1 MSEYVALGSEIT
13 VNSTYARS
21 QANGDIARLFDG
33 TVISVW
39 RDLQVGTTANQ
50 YIRAQ
55 RFDSDGNPIGT
66 ELTLFSGSNT
76 VQSVAGLAG
85 GGFVLVYKGF
95 DLTAR
100 VYSADGV
107 AQGSAIVLNPVV
119 NTSSPN
125 NADVI
130 GLAGGGFAVV
140 WDDSRTTGSDTSG
153 TGVHLRTFDTQGN
166 PVLADVL
173 VNTSVSGNQAD
184 ASITALAGGSF
195 VVTWTD
201 RGTANG
207 WLIKAQVFNAD
218 GSRSGDVLTV
228 NPTDGFASSV
238 ESSVTALA
246 GGNFAVAW
254 HEGSNHHIQVFDPAG
269 GRVGAEI
276 LTPALLS
283 GTQTGPVIAA
293 LSDGG
298 LAIAWQAN
306 VSPLSD
312 GSDTAIFAQA
322 FDAAGNGLGDPMLAN
337 VQTNGS
343 QRTPAI
349 VALDDGAFM
358 VTWTDMNGS
367 SGDDDE
373 VKARIFVQGSEVTFT
388 SDGGGAAATVSLAE
402 GTLAVTLVSA
412 DSTRPGASIT
422 YAIVGGADAALF
434 SIDATSGAL
443 QLVSAPDFEAPADA
457 GADGTYDIIV
467 EASDGVSS
475 ARQTLSV
482 AVTDVDEAPA
492 FVSSAALAA
501 SENQLAIGTV
511 QAVDPEGTAVEY
523 EILGGADATR
533 FSIDPLSGVLSFN
546 EAPDFEAPGDVDG
559 SGVYEVEVGAWD
571 GANWTSQVL
580 AITVTDSNEG
590 PRITSNG
597 GGASAN
603 VSISENTTAATVV
616 TASDPESQP
625 LTYSV
630 IGGSDSARFTIDAVT
645 GALSFVAA
653 PDFEAPGDTGSDN
666 VYEVIVQASDGSLT
680 SAQTLHIAVI
690 NANEGPTITSGGG
703 GSGAS
708 YTVAENTFAVA
719 TIAASDPDGQSLV
732 YSIVGGADA
741 ARFTIDAATGALR
754 FASAP
759 NFEAP
764 GDAGG
769 DNVYDVVVQASD
781 GSFVD
786 TQALTVSITNLVD
799 GQTITGTSAAN
810 VLTGTN
816 AEDTINGFGGN
827 DTISGG
833 LGRDLLTGGSGND
846 TFVFS
851 SLSDSMVANPDMIT
865 DFGNGKDKINL
876 SAIDA
881 RTNASGD
888 QAFTWIGTSAFT
900 GVAGQLRYYQSGGD
914 TFVTGDLNGDAVGD
928 FSIAF
933 DQLLSLSA
941 SSFVL

>member
-55 RFDSDGNPIGT
+55 RFDSDGNAIGT

-119 NTSSPN
+119 NTSSPS

-153 TGVHLRTFDTQGN
+153 TGVHLRTFDAQGN

-218 GSRSGDVLTV
+218 GSRSGDVFTV
-228 NPTDGFASSV
+228 NPTEGFAGSV
-238 ESSVTALA
+238 ESSVTALV

-254 HEGSNHHIQVFDPAG
+254 NEGSSHHIQVFDPAG

-322 FDAAGNGLGDPMLAN
+322 FDAAGNALGEPMLAN
-337 VQTNGS
+337 VQANGS

-367 SGDDDE
+367 GGDDDE

-412 DSTRPGASIT
+412 ASTRPGASMT

-434 SIDATSGAL
+434 SIDPASGAL
-443 QLVSAPDFEAPADA
+443 QLISAADFEAPADE
-457 GADGTYDIIV
+457 GADGIYDIIV
-467 EASDGVSS
+467 EASDGVSF

-482 AVTDVDEAPA
+482 TVTNVDEAPA
-492 FVSSAALAA
+492 FVSSGALAA
-501 SENQLAIGTV
+501 NENQEAIGTV
-511 QAVDPEGTAVEY
+511 LAIDPEGVAVEY
-523 EILGGADATR
+523 EILGGADALH
-533 FSIDPLSGVLSFN
+533 FSIDPYSGVLSFN
-546 EAPDFEAPGDVDG
+546 EAPDFEAPKDMDGD
-559 SGVYEVEVGAWD
+559 GVYHVEVGAWD
-571 GANWTSQVL
+571 GANWTSQAL
-580 AITVTDSNEG
+580 SITVTDTNEG
-590 PRITSNG
+590 PLITSNG
-597 GGASAN
+597 GSASAN
-603 VSISENTTAATVV
+603 VSVTENTVAVTVV
-616 TASDPESQP
+616 TASDPESQT

-630 IGGSDSARFTIDAVT
+630 IGGSDSARFTIDAAT

-680 SAQTLHIAVI
+680 GAQTLHVTIT
-690 NANEGPTITSGGG
+690 NANEAPVITSGGG
-703 GSGAS
+703 GTSAS
-708 YTVAENTFAVA
+708 YTVAENSLVVA
-719 TIAASDPDGQSLV
+719 TVAASDPDGEGLV

-741 ARFTIDAATGALR
+741 ARFTIDAGTGALR

-759 NFEAP
+759 NFEGP

-769 DNVYDVVVQASD
+769 NNVYDVVVQASD
-781 GSFVD
+781 GSFID
-786 TQALTVSITNLVD
+786 TQAIAISVTNVAD

-810 VLTGTN
+810 VLTGTT
-816 AEDTINGFGGN
+816 AEDTINGLGGN

-833 LGRDLLTGGSGND
+833 LGRDLLTGGAGND

-851 SLSDSMVANPDMIT
+851 SLSDSIVANPDLIT

-876 SAIDA
+876 SGIDA

-900 GVAGQLRYYQSGGD
+900 GVAGQLRYYQAGGD
-914 TFVTGDLNGDAVGD
+914 TFVTGDVNGDAVGD
-928 FSIAF
+928 FAISF